1 MGMYLSVSVC
11 VRVSGFSFFWRF
23 ISHFHR
29 PSQLW
34 RTWRLL
40 ISVNHLPFHLLPLS
54 PSLSLSLPSSS
65 AVFFLL
71 SSFGPK
77 KISRNNDVSERLW
90 LESVVLQFAR
100 CCCCCCGSCCC
111 YPTYSS
117 SFPPSPPLPPPRVV
131 KIFCQLDRPFECC
144 FLEAPRKIDMAL
156 GQLVSLGQLEL
167 LLHSG
172 ASSV

>member
-1 MGMYLSVSVC
+1 MC

-54 PSLSLSLPSSS
+54 LSLYLFLPRLPSSFS
-65 AVFFLL
+65 
-71 SSFGPK
+71 PK
-77 KISRNNDVSERLW
+77 KISRNNDVSERVW

-100 CCCCCCGSCCC
+100 CCCCCCGYCCC

-117 SFPPSPPLPPPRVV
+117 SFPHSPPLPPRAV